1 MEQTRC
7 RHSARLAAALLLW
20 SGAAPA
26 VQIGCQG
33 QPEGAVPACQGSGV
47 AAWTVLD
54 IPTSARL
61 LPPGGT
67 AGQALI
73 KASGADYDAHWTDI
87 LLTEVDPVFAA
98 SPAAGIGAQ
107 DIADWAASFSWGDHA
122 LAGYLTAESD
132 PLATAALALHQ
143 AAADPHPGYALES
156 ALGAMAYEATVQG
169 SPSGETDPDLFAS
182 TDDAGDI
189 EMIDAPEARDRLGL
203 GTAATTDGSA
213 YEPAG
218 VTASEVA
225 NTPAGDV
232 AATNVQSAIN
242 ELDTEKLT
250 TAQIKTAFG
259 FSWGWDSTD
268 LSTGTAKW
276 SGRMP
281 MPDGMTVTGVT
292 CNLVT
297 AATGSAVQID
307 INASGASIL
316 STKITIDATEL
327 SSQTAAT
334 PPVISHT
341 GLDFDELIT
350 MDIDQIGATTPGKGL
365 KCLIIGVIPQ

>member
-132 PLATAALALHQ
+132 PAATAALALHQ

-156 ALGAMAYEATVQG
+156 ALGALAYEATVQG

-232 AATNVQSAIN
+232 AATDVQGAIN
-242 ELDTEKLT
+242 ELAEEKLAPGGIT
-250 TAQIKTAFG
+250 TIFG
-259 FSWGWDSTD
+259 FAVGWDNWE
-268 LSTGTAKW
+268 LQTAE
-276 SGRMP
+276 GVYQARLP
-281 MPDGMTVTGVT
+281 MPYGLTVTNFV
-292 CNLVT
+292 CSVST
-297 AATGSAVQID
+297 APTGGYIQID
-307 INASGASIL
+307 INASATSIL
-316 STKITIDATEL
+316 STKLTIDAGEY
-327 SSQTAAT
+327 SSLTAAT
-334 PPVISHT
+334 PPVVSDT
-341 GLDFDELIT
+341 SLAYDEPLSL
-350 MDIDQIGATTPGKGL
+350 DIDAVGATTPGMGL
-365 KCLIIGVIPQ
+365 KCHIVGLMP